1 VPDVVWE
8 ESPQIVGGNLSYL
21 HKVVEGREVYFFA
34 NSSDSP
40 VDTHVRLRGTLQLEQ
55 WDPHTGKM
63 AAIESAHLVVHDQ
76 PVTRVR
82 LSLAPVQSTF
92 LVGAKS

>member
-1 VPDVVWE
+1 
-8 ESPQIVGGNLSYL
+8 LSYL

-34 NSSDSP
+34 NSSDTP
-40 VDTHVRLRGTLQLEQ
+40 VDTHVRLRGPLQLEQ

-63 AAIESAHLVVHDQ
+63 AAVECARLTHHDQ
-76 PVTRVR
+76 PITRVR

-92 LVGAKS
+92 LVGGKP